1 MRKVGAFDKFELKEK
16 TIRKTIE
23 IEDELYEKLKDLSQ
37 NVYDTSVNKMIN
49 AAIEELI
56 KYENIQLYKKESK
69 SLAVKHSLLIKT
81 SLADGLDKLKEK
93 YELSIYKLVNMAI
106 RNAINQLENKD
117 KS

>member
-1 MRKVGAFDKFELKEK
+1 MGAFDKFELREK
-16 TIRKTIE
+16 TTRKTIE
-23 IEDELYEKLKDLSQ
+23 IEDELYEKLKELSQ
-37 NVYDTSVNKMIN
+37 NTYDASVNKMIN

-69 SLAVKHSLLIKT
+69 KLVVKHSLLIKI
-81 SLADGLDKLKEK
+81 SLAEGLDKLKEK
-93 YELSIYKLVNMAI
+93 YEISIYKLVNMAI